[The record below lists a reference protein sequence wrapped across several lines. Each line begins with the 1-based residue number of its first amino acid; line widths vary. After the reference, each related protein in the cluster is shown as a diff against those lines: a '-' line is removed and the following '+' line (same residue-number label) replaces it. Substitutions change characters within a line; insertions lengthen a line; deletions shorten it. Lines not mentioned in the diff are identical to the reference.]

1 MISSMTSRFWF
12 AAYNFFLLPLFLGI
26 VKLLAFSKTNIRESL
41 EKREGQWERLADGI
55 SERDWQKPLIWLHVA
70 SAGEFLQAQPV
81 IERCVAEGAECVL
94 TYSSI
99 NAYRWLER
107 PQQSKIQGLLATE
120 FLPPDTLW
128 NARRLLG
135 LLQPSR
141 LVWVSYDLWPNLV
154 WEAHK
159 QKVPQSLISA
169 IVHADSRR
177 TGNIVGRSFYHSIYE
192 CLEHI
197 LTVSEADRQRIFSA
211 ILEHPKVE
219 VMGDTRCD
227 SVLERRDRL
236 KIPELPQA
244 AKDGFVF
251 VAGSTWPPDE
261 ECIFSALKEAL
272 TEFPELFLILA
283 PHEPISE
290 YLENAEKH
298 FAGIPLVRWSNIS
311 TSPEGVR
318 ILLIDSVGI
327 LAGLYHS
334 AKMAY
339 VGGAFTTGVHNILE
353 PVAMGATVVFGPK
366 HDNSAEAMQ
375 MLEQKLVNTVKNS
388 AEFRKLLFDLLA
400 DQESCLELGRQ
411 SRVFVESQAGAAELC
426 VPLLMKDLS

>member
-1 MISSMTSRFWF
+1 MTSRFWF
-12 AAYNFFLLPLFLGI
+12 AAYNLFFLPLFFGI
-26 VKLLAFSKTNIRESL
+26 VKLLAFSKINVRESL
-41 EKREGQWERLADGI
+41 EKREGQWERLADGV
-55 SERDWQKPLIWLHVA
+55 SKRDWQKPLVWLHVA

-107 PQQSKIQGLLATE
+107 SQQAKIQGLLATE

-154 WEAHK
+154 WEANE
-159 QKVPQSLISA
+159 QNIPQSLISA

-177 TGNIVGRSFYHSIYE
+177 TTNIVGRSFYHSIYE

-197 LTVSEADRQRIFSA
+197 LTVSEADSQRILSA
-211 ILEHPKVE
+211 IPEHPKVE

-236 KIPELPQA
+236 KIPELPPA
-244 AKDGFVF
+244 ANDGFVF

-261 ECIFSALKEAL
+261 ACIFPALKEAL

-283 PHEPISE
+283 PHEPAEE
-290 YLENAEKH
+290 YLKNAEKY

-311 TSPEGVR
+311 SAPEGVR
-318 ILLIDSVGI
+318 ILMIDSVGI

-353 PVAMGATVVFGPK
+353 PVAMGATVAFDPK
-366 HDNSAEAMQ
+366 HENSTEALQ
-375 MLEQKLVNTVKNS
+375 MLEQKLVNIVKNP

-400 DQESCLELGRQ
+400 NQERCLELGRR
-411 SRVFVESQAGAAELC
+411 SKAFVESQAGAAELC

>member
-12 AAYNFFLLPLFLGI
+12 AAYNLFLLPLFLGI

-55 SERDWQKPLIWLHVA
+55 SKRDWQKPLIWLHVA

-120 FLPPDTLW
+120 FLPLDTLW

-197 LTVSEADRQRIFSA
+197 LTVSEADRQRILSA

-283 PHEPISE
+283 PHEPTEE
-290 YLENAEKH
+290 YLGNAEKY

-353 PVAMGATVVFGPK
+353 PVAMGATVAFGPK

>member
-1 MISSMTSRFWF
+1 MTSRFWF
-12 AAYNFFLLPLFLGI
+12 AAYNLFLLPLFLGI

-55 SERDWQKPLIWLHVA
+55 SKRDWQKPLIWLHVA

-81 IERCVAEGAECVL
+81 IERCVTEGAECVL

-159 QKVPQSLISA
+159 QKIPQSLISA
-169 IVHADSRR
+169 IVHANSRR

-197 LTVSEADRQRIFSA
+197 LTVSEADRQRILSA

-353 PVAMGATVVFGPK
+353 PVAMGATVAFGPK

>member
-1 MISSMTSRFWF
+1 MTSRFWF
-12 AAYNFFLLPLFLGI
+12 TAYNLLLLPLFLGI
-26 VKLLAFSKTNIRESL
+26 VKILAFSKTNIRESL
-41 EKREGQWERLADGI
+41 EKREGQWERLADGV
-55 SERDWQKPLIWLHVA
+55 SKRDWQKPLVWLHVA

-107 PQQSKIQGLLATE
+107 PQQAKIPGLLISE

-128 NARRLLG
+128 NARCLLG

-154 WEAHK
+154 WEAHQ
-159 QKVPQSLISA
+159 QKIPQSLISA

-177 TGNIVGRSFYHSIYE
+177 TTNIVGRSFYHSIYE

-197 LTVSEADRQRIFSA
+197 LTVSEADRQRILSA
-211 ILEHPKVE
+211 IPEHPKVE

-236 KIPELPQA
+236 KIPELPQN
-244 AKDGFVF
+244 AKNGFVF

-261 ECIFSALKEAL
+261 ACIFPALKEAL

-283 PHEPISE
+283 PHEPAEE
-290 YLENAEKH
+290 YLKKAEKH
-298 FAGIPLVRWSNIS
+298 FAGIPLIRWSNIS
-311 TSPEGVR
+311 SAPEDVR

-353 PVAMGATVVFGPK
+353 PVAMGAAVAFGPK
-366 HDNSAEAMQ
+366 HDNSSEALQ

-400 DQESCLELGRQ
+400 DQEHCHELGQ
-411 SRVFVESQAGAAELC
+411 KSRAFIEAQAGAAELC